1 MCICQDPLLRKSEHH
16 TVPIFRSAS
25 AYPTGGKSSRECCN
39 FDLLMLKYISQIDL
53 EVIEVDILRNILT
66 VVYVIN
72 CLVLIV
78 ICLMQSKDDEGA
90 SGAIV
95 GGSSSSFYEKNK
107 GRTKEGKLK
116 RLTIILGITF
126 VVLTI
131 VLGILIML

>member
-1 MCICQDPLLRKSEHH
+1 M
-16 TVPIFRSAS
+16 
-25 AYPTGGKSSRECCN
+25 
-39 FDLLMLKYISQIDL
+39 
-53 EVIEVDILRNILT
+53 DILRSIIT

-116 RLTIILGITF
+116 RLTIILGISF

-131 VLGILIML
+131 VLGILFML

>member
-1 MCICQDPLLRKSEHH
+1 MKL
-16 TVPIFRSAS
+16 
-25 AYPTGGKSSRECCN
+25 
-39 FDLLMLKYISQIDL
+39 
-53 EVIEVDILRNILT
+53 DILKGIIT
-66 VVYVIN
+66 TIYVIN

-107 GRTKEGKLK
+107 GRTREGKLK
-116 RLTIILGITF
+116 RLTIILGISF

-131 VLGILIML
+131 VLGILMML